1 MLDMDQYRALLGPR
15 TKLVG
20 VAHVSNA
27 LGTINPVAEITR
39 LAHDAGAKVLIDGA
53 QAVAH
58 QAVDV
63 QAIDCD
69 FYAFSGHKLYGP
81 TGIGALYVRY
91 DILKDM
97 PPWQGGGD
105 MIYRSEE
112 HTSELQSLMRIS
124 YAVFRL
130 KKKTPPKT

>member
-81 TGIGALYVRY
+81 TG
-91 DILKDM
+91 
-97 PPWQGGGD
+97 
-105 MIYRSEE
+105 RSEE

-124 YAVFRL
+124 YSVFCL
-130 KKKTPPKT
+130 QKKNHTTDTYI